1 MRPIIRT
8 FVVIADT
15 LPPRNWFGGGVFNAP
30 RPNRYGQSRF
40 NEIPLSRRRQQRL
53 ITRLKQPTFPV
64 HYLVKILMDRNIW
77 DRAGA
82 LPHQLTT
89 HSVHRKFNLLLECNK
104 NDDRPK

>member
-82 LPHQLTT
+82 LPHQPTPST
-89 HSVHRKFNLLLECNK
+89 ENLIFSSSAIKMMTDQN
-104 NDDRPK
+104 N